1 MILNNLI
8 IRPFHCI
15 INTKGHY
22 GGIFMPRLTRES
34 KVFVGNK
41 EFRVDDLLKTI
52 IYLPADFVYK
62 FFTELG
68 LTIPRELRIYVLRE
82 LLRERVAETRKSR
95 LTLADELNYRLSW
108 FAEFTETQL
117 ENLLIFYDDMELFKY
132 YLEDLWVDLF
142 GYMLDKK
149 VTPLDF
155 KHLYDQSLSHV
166 RSVGLE
172 LPDLK
177 TYNRAIK
184 HLFFDAPG
192 KIDGLTPE
200 RIRPV
205 LFKSSTLG
213 EVRDFGLKYDVD
225 VPRRLKKNELAD
237 IIIQE
242 LKDRKEHND
251 ELEKQIKKMSVILMQ
266 RFAIDH
272 DIKASTELKKEEII
286 EYVLSN
292 AKETKESYYTPDS
305 KEVYEKEMDMLE
317 DNKVPQK
324 TESFYEAEPLR
335 PRSDV
340 QYVSQSVDLSELI
353 REVKLLRKSVE
364 SLAESLKKEEVK
376 EQVEVEIEKPVE
388 FEEKDPL
395 IINAAEF
402 YGSSKS
408 LKKAIKEET
417 LEEKKM
423 MEEETNQKKE
433 KKEDKPKKIK
443 GEKQP
448 MSKKK
453 TIILWVVVG
462 ILSLVLFYLIYGI
475 ITYFAPNFL
484 PAHARWLNQIKIGGT
499 GILDYYHQLISGL
512 GI

>member
-1 MILNNLI
+1 
-8 IRPFHCI
+8 
-15 INTKGHY
+15 
-22 GGIFMPRLTRES
+22 MPRLTRES

-41 EFRVDDLLKTI
+41 ELRVDDLLKTI
-52 IYLPADFVYK
+52 IYLPAKSVNA
-62 FFTELG
+62 FFNGLG

-82 LLRERVAETRKSR
+82 LLREKVAETRKSR

-117 ENLLIFYDDMELFKY
+117 ENLLVFYDDMELFKY

-155 KHLYDQSLSHV
+155 KHLYDQSLQHV
-166 RSVGLE
+166 RNVGLE
-172 LPDLK
+172 LPELK
-177 TYNRAIK
+177 TYNREIK
-184 HLFFDAPG
+184 NLFFDAPG

-205 LFKSSTLG
+205 LYKSSTLG

-242 LKDRKEHND
+242 LKDRKEHTD
-251 ELEKQIKKMSVILMQ
+251 DLEKQIKKMSVILMQ

-292 AKETKESYYTPDS
+292 AKETKESYFTPES

-317 DNKVPQK
+317 DEKVIEQKESHHASEPYHPQR
-324 TESFYEAEPLR
+324 TE
-335 PRSDV
+335 V
-340 QYVSQSVDLSELI
+340 QYVQQTVDLSELI
-353 REVKLLRKSVE
+353 REVKLLRQSVE
-364 SLAESLKKEEVK
+364 TLIENMKSDQTPIEEIKKD
-376 EQVEVEIEKPVE
+376 EKVE

-408 LKKAIKEET
+408 LKKAIKEES

-423 MEEETNQKKE
+423 MEEENNQKKE
-433 KKEDKPKKIK
+433 KKEDKPKK
-443 GEKQP
+443 EKAEKKP
-448 MSKKK
+448 MTKKK
-453 TIILWVVVG
+453 TIILWIVVG
-462 ILSLVLFYLIYGI
+462 LLSLILIYLIYGI
-475 ITYFAPNFL
+475 ITYFAPGFL
-484 PAHARWLNQIKIGGT
+484 PAHARWLNQIKISGT
-499 GILDYYHQLISGL
+499 GILDYYHNLISGL

>member
-1 MILNNLI
+1 
-8 IRPFHCI
+8 
-15 INTKGHY
+15 
-22 GGIFMPRLTRES
+22 MPRVTRES
-34 KVFVGNK
+34 KIFVGNK
-41 EFRVDDLLKTI
+41 EFKVDDLLKTI
-52 IYLPADFVYK
+52 IYLPADSVNQ
-62 FFTELG
+62 FFTGIG
-68 LTIPRELRIYVLRE
+68 LTIPREIRIYVLRE
-82 LLRERVAETRKSR
+82 LLREKVAETRKSR

-108 FAEFTETQL
+108 FAEFSETQL

-132 YLEDLWVDLF
+132 YLEDLWVELF

-155 KHLYDQSLSHV
+155 KHLYDSSLAHV
-166 RSVGLE
+166 RNVGLE

-177 TYNRAIK
+177 TYNLEIK
-184 HLFFDAPG
+184 RLFFDAPG

-205 LFKSSTLG
+205 LYKSSTLG
-213 EVRDFGLKYDVD
+213 EVREFGLKYDVD
-225 VPRRLKKNELAD
+225 VPRRLKKNELAE

-242 LKDRKEHND
+242 LKDRKEHTE

-305 KEVYEKEMDMLE
+305 KDVYEEEMGMHE
-317 DNKVPQK
+317 NEKVVP
-324 TESFYEAEPLR
+324 EAEEQPADVYK
-335 PRSDV
+335 PRSSEV
-340 QYVSQSVDLSELI
+340 QYVQQSVDLSELI
-353 REVKLLRKSVE
+353 REIKLLRQSVE
-364 SLAESLKKEEVK
+364 ALSVSMKKEDVQEERVV
-376 EQVEVEIEKPVE
+376 EQQKPME

-402 YGSSKS
+402 YGSSKT
-408 LKKAIKEET
+408 LKQAIKEES
-417 LEEKKM
+417 LEENQM
-423 MEEETNQKKE
+423 IEEETSQKKE
-433 KKEDKPKKIK
+433 KKEVKPKKDK
-443 GEKQP
+443 SEKQP

-453 TIILWVVVG
+453 AIILWVVVG
-462 ILSLVLFYLIYGI
+462 ILSIVLIHFIYAI
-475 ITYFAPNFL
+475 ITYYVPGFL
-484 PAHARWLNQIKIGGT
+484 PAHQRWLNRIEISGT
-499 GILDYYHQLISGL
+499 GLLDYYHNLLSTL

>member
-1 MILNNLI
+1 
-8 IRPFHCI
+8 
-15 INTKGHY
+15 
-22 GGIFMPRLTRES
+22 MPRLTRES

-41 EFRVDDLLKTI
+41 EFKVDDLLKTI
-52 IYLPADFVYK
+52 IYLPAEFVNK
-62 FFTELG
+62 FFTGLG

-82 LLRERVAETRKSR
+82 LLREKVAETRKSR

-108 FAEFTETQL
+108 FAEFSETQL
-117 ENLLIFYDDMELFKY
+117 ENLLIFYDDMGLFKY
-132 YLEDLWVDLF
+132 FLEDLWVDLF

-155 KHLYDQSLSHV
+155 KHLYDESLAHV
-166 RSVGLE
+166 RKVGLE

-177 TYNRAIK
+177 TYNRSIK
-184 HLFFDAPG
+184 NLFFDAPG

-205 LFKSSTLG
+205 LYKSSTLG

-237 IIIQE
+237 IIVQE
-242 LKDRKEHND
+242 LKERKEHND
-251 ELEKQIKKMSVILMQ
+251 DLEKQIRKMSVILMQ

-292 AKETKESYYTPDS
+292 AKETKESYYVPES
-305 KEVYEKEMDMLE
+305 KEVYEKEMDALE
-317 DNKVPQK
+317 DEQVKPK
-324 TESFYEAEPLR
+324 AETYHETESYRRER
-335 PRSDV
+335 PEVSYV
-340 QYVSQSVDLSELI
+340 QQTVDLSELI
-353 REVKLLRKSVE
+353 REVKLLRQSVE
-364 SLAESLKKEEVK
+364 VLAEAMKKEKEVPTEIISQK
-376 EQVEVEIEKPVE
+376 KVES
-388 FEEKDPL
+388 FEEKDPV

-408 LKKAIKEET
+408 LKKAIKEES

-423 MEEETNQKKE
+423 MEEETSQKKE
-433 KKEDKPKKIK
+433 KKEKKEKKPKKAK
-443 GEKQP
+443 AEKQP
-448 MSKKK
+448 MTKKK
-453 TIILWVVVG
+453 KIILWVVVG
-462 ILSLVLFYLIYGI
+462 VLSLILIYFIYGI
-475 ITYFAPNFL
+475 ITYFAPGFL
-484 PAHARWLNQIKIGGT
+484 PAHARWLNQIKISGT
-499 GILDYYHQLISGL
+499 GILDYYHNLISGL

>member
-1 MILNNLI
+1 MEV
-8 IRPFHCI
+8 
-15 INTKGHY
+15 
-22 GGIFMPRLTRES
+22 IFMPRVTRES

-52 IYLPADFVYK
+52 IYLPADSVNK
-62 FFTELG
+62 FFTGIG
-68 LTIPRELRIYVLRE
+68 LTIPRDLRIYVLRE

-117 ENLLIFYDDMELFKY
+117 ENLLIFYEDMELFKY
-132 YLEDLWVDLF
+132 YLEDLWVELF

-155 KHLYDQSLSHV
+155 KHLYDMSLSQV

-177 TYNRAIK
+177 TYNRDIK
-184 HLFFDAPG
+184 YLFFDAPG
-192 KIDGLTPE
+192 KIDGLSPE

-237 IIIQE
+237 IIIEE
-242 LKDRKEHND
+242 LKERKEYTED
-251 ELEKQIKKMSVILMQ
+251 LEKQIKKMSVILMQ

-292 AKETKESYYTPDS
+292 AKETKESYYTPES
-305 KEVYEKEMDMLE
+305 KEVYEKEMDMLADE
-317 DNKVPQK
+317 EKVSKQVKEHKQDLYRPQ
-324 TESFYEAEPLR
+324 R
-335 PRSDV
+335 PDV
-340 QYVSQSVDLSELI
+340 QYVQQSVDLTELI
-353 REVKLLRKSVE
+353 REVKLLRQSVE
-364 SLAESLKKEEVK
+364 ALAETVKKQEIKEEVV
-376 EQVEVEIEKPVE
+376 VEPKKAVE
-388 FEEKDPL
+388 FEEKDAL

-408 LKKAIKEET
+408 LKKAIKEES

-423 MEEETNQKKE
+423 MEEETSQKKE
-433 KKEDKPKKIK
+433 KKEAKPKKEK

-448 MSKKK
+448 MSKTKK
-453 TIILWVVVG
+453 IILWVIVG
-462 ILSLVLFYLIYGI
+462 LLSLVLIYLIYGI
-475 ITYFAPNFL
+475 ITYFAPGFL
-484 PAHARWLNQIKIGGT
+484 PAHQRWLNRIEIGDI
-499 GILDYYHQLISGL
+499 GILDYYHNLIGTL
-512 GI
+512 GN